1 MSGPTPARLGK
12 EITAFLAFK
21 RALGYR
27 YRRGEFTLRSL
38 ERFAARSRGSR
49 SPIDLE
55 GVIRAWL
62 LCTPGRK
69 PVTLAD
75 DLGAV
80 RQFCLYRR
88 RSDPTAFVPP
98 VSLAPQTESHYIPYV
113 FSLEEIRRLITAA
126 DHHHGRNFWP
136 GMLRMLLIAT
146 YCTGLRLGEAVRLRL
161 IDLDQERGV
170 LHIRES
176 KGRSREVPFQVDLAQ
191 QFARYLHARAQLLSS
206 RGREAETALFVGL
219 YGRGITVGAASGAIR
234 RLLRQ
239 LGMKNQTGRCGP
251 RPYDLRHAFAV
262 HRLTAWYHD
271 GVDLNARLPWLS
283 AYMGHV
289 NVLGTEVYLHAT
301 PELLAFASDRFA
313 ARFAQPGERS

>member
-1 MSGPTPARLGK
+1 MSGLTPARLGK
-12 EITAFLAFK
+12 EITAFLTFK

-27 YRRGEFTLRSL
+27 YVRGEFTLRNF
-38 ERFAARSRGSR
+38 ERFAARGRGPR

-55 GVIRAWL
+55 GVIRTWL

-98 VSLAPQTESHYIPYV
+98 VSLAPQTESHYVPYV
-113 FSLEEIRRLITAA
+113 FSLEEVRRLITAA
-126 DHHHGRNFWP
+126 EQHQGRNFWP
-136 GMLRMLLIAT
+136 GMFRMLLIAT
-146 YCTGLRLGEAVRLRL
+146 YCTGLRLGEAARLRL
-161 IDLDQERGV
+161 IDVDQERGV

-176 KGRSREVPFQVDLAQ
+176 KGRSRKVPFQADLAE
-191 QFARYLHARAQLLSS
+191 QFARYLHERAQLLRS

-219 YGRGITVGAASGAIR
+219 YGRGITVGTASGAIR
-234 RLLRQ
+234 RLLRR
-239 LGMKNQTGRCGP
+239 LGMKSNTGRRGP

-271 GVDLNARLPWLS
+271 GVDLHARLPWLS

-289 NVLGTEVYLHAT
+289 NILGTEVYLHAT

-313 ARFAQPGERS
+313 ARFAHPGERS